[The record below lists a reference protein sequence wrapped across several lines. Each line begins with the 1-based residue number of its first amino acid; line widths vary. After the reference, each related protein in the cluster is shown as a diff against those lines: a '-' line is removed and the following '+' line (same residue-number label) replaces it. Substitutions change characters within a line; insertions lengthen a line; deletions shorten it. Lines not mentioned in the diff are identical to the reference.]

1 MANVNQPNSVPAVNS
16 VPESFPNTPQP
27 GKIETLYIANNRS
40 IIDRYSPKT
49 GYSNSLLKFGP
60 RQPFVWYTPNDGN
73 SGLNA
78 IRKYDSRAFP
88 IGSTLQ
94 DVIRISKYTVS
105 GPGVI
110 FAVKQLMLQNL
121 QPHNETTLYNP
132 AMPIVGA
139 LRPGSL
145 GLLPRPTRHI
155 DLGGGILGA
164 LASVVGFS
172 VGDRSQSSPRGTVG
186 SGIQDTADN
195 SPLPKQ
201 SAGGGRGLVRGKT
214 ASSGYT
220 SLASRWGGNASKSS
234 FLKSMAASVFPSLIS
249 SKQPVGTGY
258 RADEG
263 AYGLMVNDLK
273 GKFKKQNPVTGV
285 DIPMTQLW
293 IAGSSDGG
301 AKNIRKKNET
311 PQDRKL
317 VYVDG
322 TEQKI
327 GVQTTITGPTINN
340 ASTGFTF
347 EKDVDNVTKYGK
359 SLGIDVNRL
368 HIDEVFKY
376 SIMLINYK
384 KYIDKIGKFPTKMD
398 GPPVDVTNADDKT
411 IIQPQTDFYKKYGF
425 DNTPIIFSVKSF
437 TDIPTRKGSGDE
449 NRPAYQVDKTYSKQ
463 RKDDGGNGNLSNFKK
478 NLEDNKFKNIP
489 TSFNDI
495 GELNN
500 ATLQQKED
508 DRIVKEL
515 VDDRK
520 NVFTKLGLSDTPDI
534 SKIKTIADTPE
545 RGDDPKKEAYTVD
558 GTYSNNRKTA
568 IDDGNPNGNLADILS
583 SVMEGKFQK
592 LPTET
597 TDLKGNKIDKIN
609 TTLQIESGDR
619 LNVERKQALTDL
631 INNIKASGYN
641 VSFQNADTRIFS
653 NPNATKFGIQTLETG
668 HTIYQDDYDENEQL
682 LDGFDKAGRRNNSNK
697 KFSGAH
703 KSDELNRLTILDK
716 NKTITDDTDVDDWTE
731 YDPYKDDL
739 IAFYFYD
746 MVNERHVPFRAS
758 ITGINDSFQA
768 DWTNYE
774 YIGRADKLYN
784 YKGFTRSL
792 SFNFK
797 VIANSIKELL
807 PMWKRINYLCGLT
820 MPADYTNAQ
829 SQNNLSQNQ
838 FIVPPF
844 VLLTIGDMYKEQP
857 IIINRVGLN
866 IPDGASWETLNETY
880 GQDWAYLNNIIS
892 WSGSSGKYAQFP
904 REVEISLD
912 LSVLQKERAIVGS
925 AAFGH
930 SVRDLIN
937 VNQIAGSENQ
947 FSKQLMVPRPNS

>member
-16 VPESFPNTPQP
+16 VPETFPNTPQP

-110 FAVKQLMLQNL
+110 FALKQLLLQNL

-172 VGDRSQSSPRGTVG
+172 VGDRSQSSPSGTVG
-186 SGIQDTADN
+186 SGIQDTAEN

-201 SAGGGRGLVRGKT
+201 SVGGGRGLIRGKT

-249 SKQPVGTGY
+249 SKQPVDTGY

-263 AYGLMVNDLK
+263 AYGMMINDLK
-273 GKFKKQNPVTGV
+273 GKFKKQNPVTGI

-301 AKNIRKKNET
+301 AKNIRKKNEV
-311 PQDRKL
+311 PQDRKI

-327 GVQTTITGPTINN
+327 GVQTTITGPSINN

-347 EKDVDNVTKYGK
+347 ETDVDNVTKYGK

-368 HIDEVFKY
+368 HTDEVFKY

-398 GPPVDVTNADDKT
+398 GPPIDVTNADDKT

-463 RKDDGGNGNLSNFKK
+463 RKDDGGNGNLANFKQ

-500 ATLQQKED
+500 ATLQQKQD

-515 VDDRK
+515 TDDRK
-520 NVFTKLGLSDTPDI
+520 NVFTKFGLTDTPDI
-534 SKIKTIADTPE
+534 SKIKTIAETPE
-545 RGDDPKKEAYTVD
+545 RGDDSKKDAYTVD
-558 GTYSNNRKTA
+558 GTYSKNRKTA
-568 IDDGNPNGNLADILS
+568 IDDGKPNGNLADILS

-641 VSFQNADTRIFS
+641 VSFQNADTRVFS
-653 NPNATKFGIQTLETG
+653 NPNATKFGIQTLENG

-697 KFSGAH
+697 KFSGTH
-703 KSDELNRLTILDK
+703 KADELNRLTILDK

-937 VNQIAGSENQ
+937 VNQIAGNENQ
-947 FSKQLMVPRPNS
+947 FSKQLMVPRLNS

>member
-16 VPESFPNTPQP
+16 VPETFPNTPQP

-110 FAVKQLMLQNL
+110 FALKQLLLQNL

-172 VGDRSQSSPRGTVG
+172 VGDRSQSSPSGTVG
-186 SGIQDTADN
+186 SGIQDTAEN

-201 SAGGGRGLVRGKT
+201 SVGGGRGLIRGKT

-249 SKQPVGTGY
+249 SKQPVDTGY

-263 AYGLMVNDLK
+263 AYGMMINDLK
-273 GKFKKQNPVTGV
+273 GKFKKQNPVTGI

-301 AKNIRKKNET
+301 AKNIRKKNEA
-311 PQDRKL
+311 PQDRKI

-327 GVQTTITGPTINN
+327 GVQTTITGPSINN

-347 EKDVDNVTKYGK
+347 ETDVDNVTKYGK

-368 HIDEVFKY
+368 HTDEVFKY

-398 GPPVDVTNADDKT
+398 GPPIDVTNADDKT

-463 RKDDGGNGNLSNFKK
+463 RKDDGGNGNLANFKQ

-500 ATLQQKED
+500 ATLQQKQD

-515 VDDRK
+515 TDDRK
-520 NVFTKLGLSDTPDI
+520 NVFTKFGLTDTPDI
-534 SKIKTIADTPE
+534 SKIKTIAETPE
-545 RGDDPKKEAYTVD
+545 RGDDSKKDAYTVD
-558 GTYSNNRKTA
+558 GTYSKNRKTA
-568 IDDGNPNGNLADILS
+568 IDDGKPNGNLADILS

-641 VSFQNADTRIFS
+641 VSFQNADTRVFS
-653 NPNATKFGIQTLETG
+653 NPNATKFGIQTLESG

-697 KFSGAH
+697 KFSGTH

-746 MVNERHVPFRAS
+746 LVNERYIPFRAS

-844 VLLTIGDMYKEQP
+844 VLLTVGDMYKEQP

-880 GQDWAYLNNIIS
+880 GQDWSYLNNIIS
-892 WSGSSGKYAQFP
+892 WTGSNGKYAQFP

-937 VNQIAGSENQ
+937 VNQIAGNENQ
-947 FSKQLMVPRPNS
+947 FSKQLMVPRLNS